1 MPSKRKAWA
10 RKRRK
15 KVEKRKEVE
24 DNWLTYFYSIKNV
37 CPWSY
42 ESYKKGRINIIK
54 FNRDTLE
61 LNEQNWNLKQWD
73 AIVYTTK
80 MTVDELDKFVEKKN
94 EDQEKCEYLWSHP
107 HYTKGGGRQ
116 THCPI
121 IIQQD
126 RQFLTELRRR

>member
-1 MPSKRKAWA
+1 MLQKEKQ
-10 RKRRK
+10 RK

-24 DNWLTYFYSIKNV
+24 DKSLWLKYFHSIKNV

-42 ESYKKGRINIIK
+42 ESYCNGRVKITQFDKDI
-54 FNRDTLE
+54 LE
-61 LNEQNWNLKQWD
+61 LNEQNWSLREWD
-73 AIVYTTK
+73 AIVYTTE
-80 MTVDELDKFVEKKN
+80 MTVNELDEFVEERN
-94 EDQEKCEYLWSHP
+94 NDQEKCEYLWSHP

-116 THCPI
+116 THRPI